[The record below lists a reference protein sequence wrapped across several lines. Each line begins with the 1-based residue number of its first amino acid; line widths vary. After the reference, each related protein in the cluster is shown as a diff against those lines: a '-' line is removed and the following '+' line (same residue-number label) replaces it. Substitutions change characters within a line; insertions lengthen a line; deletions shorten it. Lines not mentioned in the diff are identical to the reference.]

1 MSLSTTVYFYIVGTP
16 IGNLQD
22 ISLRAIETLKNI
34 EFLVC
39 EDTRTSQVLLKRFD
53 IRVPKLLSYNAQS
66 STKKEEEIIGLLEEG
81 KTGALITDAGTPLI
95 SDPGAKLINNIRK
108 SLGDSVKI
116 TPIPGPSA
124 LTSALSVS
132 GLPSSEFLFLGFP
145 PNKKRR
151 ESFFK
156 QVALSEVT
164 VVFYESPHRIK
175 DALKRLENILDS
187 DRPVFVG
194 REMTKHFEEFL
205 YGGVGE
211 IMSKLEESPEK
222 VRGEFTVVLAGKK
235 FKMKL

>member
-1 MSLSTTVYFYIVGTP
+1 MH
-16 IGNLQD
+16 
-22 ISLRAIETLKNI
+22 
-34 EFLVC
+34 
-39 EDTRTSQVLLKRFD
+39 
-53 IRVPKLLSYNAQS
+53 
-66 STKKEEEIIGLLEEG
+66 
-81 KTGALITDAGTPLI
+81 
-95 SDPGAKLINNIRK
+95 
-108 SLGDSVKI
+108 
-116 TPIPGPSA
+116 
-124 LTSALSVS
+124 
-132 GLPSSEFLFLGFP
+132 
-145 PNKKRR
+145 KKRR